1 MKQWFLLAF
10 ILSFAL
16 LSVVTLTSLDQ
27 ALAARQLLF
36 FLLGV
41 LVFFGVQRLSFSQIL
56 SLSPWFYLTVFVL
69 LVLVLFLPE
78 TRGTHRW
85 LSFGG
90 IFDLQPSQLAV
101 PAVLLFTLELKRYI
115 KKPVWYWLGTLAAI
129 ALIGALIFFEPDL
142 GMSLLVG
149 FVSLNLIWLQPLK
162 SRYVVSAAIVGAVVV
177 FVAWTFLLRPYQKLR
192 ITSFINPQEVETASN
207 YNVRQSII
215 AVGSGQILGRGME
228 KGVQS
233 QLQFLPEQETD
244 FIFAAFSEEFGWI
257 GSSLVVVLYGILLTY
272 LLRFSRR
279 VEGSEQLFISS
290 VFAYFLFQVSIN
302 IGMNIG
308 LAPVTGIALPLF
320 SHGGSSLLTS
330 CGMLG
335 ITQVVFNETR
345 QKSALHIA

>member
-10 ILSFAL
+10 IISFAL
-16 LSVVTLTSLDQ
+16 LSVVALTSLDQ
-27 ALAARQLLF
+27 TLAARQLLF

-41 LVFFGVQRLSFSQIL
+41 SVFFGVQRLSFSKIL
-56 SLSPWFYLTVFVL
+56 RFGPWFYFLVITL
-69 LVLVLFLPE
+69 LVAVLFLPE

-90 IFDLQPSQLAV
+90 LFDLQPSQLAV
-101 PAVLLFTLELKRYI
+101 PAVLLLILELKRTI
-115 KKPVWYWLGTLAAI
+115 KKQIFYWLGVLSSI
-129 ALIGALIFFEPDL
+129 VFISSLVFFEPDL
-142 GMSLLVG
+142 GMSLLIG
-149 FVSLNLIWLQPLK
+149 FVALNLIWLQPLK
-162 SRYVVSAAIVGAVVV
+162 SKYVILAVLIGAAVSFG
-177 FVAWTFLLRPYQKLR
+177 AWTFLLRPYQKLR
-192 ITSFINPQEVETASN
+192 ITSFINPQAVETASN

-244 FIFAAFSEEFGWI
+244 FIFAAFSEEFGWV
-257 GSSLVVVLYGILLTY
+257 GSSLVLILYGMLLSY
-272 LLRFSRR
+272 LLRFSRLL
-279 VEGSEQLFISS
+279 EGTKQLFIYS

-302 IGMNIG
+302 IGMNLG
-308 LAPVTGIALPLF
+308 LAPVTGLALPLF
-320 SHGGSSLLTS
+320 SYGGSSLLTT

-345 QKSALHIA
+345 QKSELHIA

>member
-16 LSVVTLTSLDQ
+16 LSVVSLASLDQ
-27 ALAARQLLF
+27 GLASRQLIF

-41 LVFFGVQRLSFSQIL
+41 SVFFGVQKLSFSKIL
-56 SLSPWFYLTVFVL
+56 RFSPWFYFLVITL
-69 LVLVLFLPE
+69 LVAVLFLPE

-90 IFDLQPSQLAV
+90 LFDLQPSQLAV
-101 PAVLLFTLELKRYI
+101 PAVLLFILELKETT
-115 KKPVWYWLGTLAAI
+115 KKTAQYWLRSFASI
-129 ALIGALIFFEPDL
+129 IVIGSLVFLEPDL

-149 FVSLNLIWLQPLK
+149 FVSLNLVWLQPLK
-162 SRYVVSAAIVGAVVV
+162 SKYVIVAILIGVIVSFGA
-177 FVAWTFLLRPYQKLR
+177 WSFLLKPYQKLR
-192 ITSFINPQEVETASN
+192 ITSFINPTAVETASN

-244 FIFAAFSEEFGWI
+244 FIFAAFSEEFGWV
-257 GSSLVVVLYGILLTY
+257 GSILVIMLYGMLLSY

-279 VEGSEQLFISS
+279 LEGSRQLFLYS

-302 IGMNIG
+302 IGMNLG
-308 LAPVTGIALPLF
+308 LAPVTGLALPLF
-320 SHGGSSLLTS
+320 SYGGSSLLTT

-335 ITQVVFNETR
+335 ITQVVLNETR